1 VTQRTIPWTDPGHG
15 AAAHG
20 VGISNAGVSTLKH
33 ASFPAAE
40 IKSATIISFPE
51 KRKGFFARFL
61 DALHHMRH
69 MQARR
74 ALGQYRHLIDRTEQR
89 AALVGS
95 KAASMSIA
103 ERPPAHRASRSLSD

>member
-1 VTQRTIPWTDPGHG
+1 MVRPRTGWAIF
-15 AAAHG
+15 
-20 VGISNAGVSTLKH
+20 NAGVSTLKH

-61 DALHHMRH
+61 DALHQARH

-74 ALGQYRHLIDRTEQR
+74 VLGQYRHLIDGAGQR
-89 AALVGS
+89 AALDGQEGRFH
-95 KAASMSIA
+95 I
-103 ERPPAHRASRSLSD
+103 R